1 MREIQMNSLIHEK
14 RYHQLLGDITGLC
27 ENARSVLVET
37 YWQIGKRIVEE
48 EQSGNVTAD
57 HGTQLI
63 ERLAEDLTANFGS
76 GFSKANVYNFRRF
89 YLTHKSFQ
97 PAGNLSWSQYV
108 GLLNYI
114 DTPELGTAPGEKASR
129 YVRRILKAN
138 PNIVICTHKHDKY
151 TRYLADVFYLPGAR
165 SPKRILQEGIYLNQE
180 LLDKSLAT
188 VF

>member
-1 MREIQMNSLIHEK
+1 MNSLIHEK
-14 RYHQLLGDITGLC
+14 RCHQLLGDITSLC

-48 EQSGNVTAD
+48 EQAGNVNAD

-63 ERLAEDLTANFGS
+63 ERLAEDLTANLGS

-108 GLLNYI
+108 ELL
-114 DTPELGTAPGEKASR
+114 
-129 YVRRILKAN
+129 
-138 PNIVICTHKHDKY
+138 
-151 TRYLADVFYLPGAR
+151 FYLPGAR

-180 LLDKSLAT
+180 LLDKSLT
-188 VF
+188 KVF